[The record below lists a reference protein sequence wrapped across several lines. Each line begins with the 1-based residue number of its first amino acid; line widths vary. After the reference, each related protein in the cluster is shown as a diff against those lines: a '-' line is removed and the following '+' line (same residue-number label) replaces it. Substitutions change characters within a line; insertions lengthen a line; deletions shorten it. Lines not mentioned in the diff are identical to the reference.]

1 MEQYIGLDVSLKET
15 HICVVDGRG
24 AVLARGRE
32 ATQPDLLARA
42 IECLAPGARLA
53 VLETGGQSSW
63 LHSELTARGVPA
75 VIVDARRAKVV
86 LSCRLNKTDANDA
99 EGLAHLARTNWH
111 HEVAA
116 KRPETRVARSL
127 LLARQQ
133 LVKQRRDLENQTRG
147 LLRGFGLAVGTVA
160 RIRFEARVW
169 ELVAREPALED
180 TIDPLMMVRRSLSP
194 QIKQL
199 ESRITAWAGGSAVC
213 RRLMT
218 VPGVG
223 PMTALAFYTAIDDP
237 YRFAKSSSV
246 GAYLGLTPRGHQSGA
261 VDWSG
266 RITAWAGGSAVC
278 RRLMTV
284 PGVGPMTALAFYT
297 AIDDPYRFAKSSSV
311 GAYLGLTPRGH
322 QSGAVDW
329 SGRISKHGDALARHM
344 LYEAAN
350 SLLSRVR
357 KWSAPKAWAARL
369 VKRTGGKKARVALAR
384 KLAVILHRIW
394 ADGTEFRWSNEA
406 AV

>member
-266 RITAWAGGSAVC
+266 RI
-278 RRLMTV
+278 
-284 PGVGPMTALAFYT
+284 
-297 AIDDPYRFAKSSSV
+297 
-311 GAYLGLTPRGH
+311 
-322 QSGAVDW
+322 
-329 SGRISKHGDALARHM
+329 SKHGDALARHM